1 MTLVTVSHNPDKLIF
16 EFEGHTGYADKG
28 EDIVCAGVSSIA
40 LLCANVC
47 KELGGDMEMEEGH
60 AKFIMNE
67 SIIAERFSGV
77 LLDTLFLMAMEYKE
91 NLDVKELYN
100 ED

>member
-1 MTLVTVSHNPDKLIF
+1 
-16 EFEGHTGYADKG
+16 
-28 EDIVCAGVSSIA
+28 
-40 LLCANVC
+40 
-47 KELGGDMEMEEGH
+47 MEEGH

-91 NLDVKELYN
+91 NLDVKELYY